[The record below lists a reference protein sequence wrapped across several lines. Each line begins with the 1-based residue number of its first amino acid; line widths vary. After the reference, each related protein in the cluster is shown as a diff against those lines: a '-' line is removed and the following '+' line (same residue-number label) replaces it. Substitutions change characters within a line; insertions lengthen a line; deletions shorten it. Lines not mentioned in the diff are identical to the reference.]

1 MRLGPLKHLLIFFC
15 SVIPARHVLVMS
27 TVHPVVRSQAMAQNA
42 FKRQINGTGPCSTS
56 DECITVVSALQCVE
70 SPTRGFDHAEQRCST
85 TASACPAVCTKAMGA
100 YWNACLNCWFK
111 DRPNADTLRDIENF
125 RDSYYTTCAGYDVPQ
140 ISITGALLAGPCT
153 ATRLTTTMTV
163 TATVT
168 ITTAL
173 PASSGATVSSASHT
187 GSSNGAIR
195 GTRDRFWAL
204 VTYTI
209 LSLATLFYQNSI

>member
-27 TVHPVVRSQAMAQNA
+27 TVHPDVRSQAMAQNA

-56 DECITVVSALQCVE
+56 DECVTVVSAL
-70 SPTRGFDHAEQRCST
+70 QRCST
-85 TASACPAVCTKAMGA
+85 TASACPSVCTKAMGA

-140 ISITGALLAGPCT
+140 ISITRALLAGPCT

-173 PASSGATVSSASHT
+173 PATSGTTVSSASRT
-187 GSSNGAIR
+187 GSPNGAIR
-195 GTRDRFWAL
+195 GTRDRSWAL

-209 LSLATLFYQNSI
+209 LSLASLFYQNSI